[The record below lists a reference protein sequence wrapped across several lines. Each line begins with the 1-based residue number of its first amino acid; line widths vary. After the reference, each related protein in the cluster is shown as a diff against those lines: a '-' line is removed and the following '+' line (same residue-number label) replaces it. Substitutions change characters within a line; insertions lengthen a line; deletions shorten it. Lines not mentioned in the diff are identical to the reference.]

1 MSVIIL
7 KIVKFEK
14 NGASMKFSGKSRQET
29 LAHSGEKIWDIL
41 IIGGGITGAGA
52 AMAAARR
59 GYKTL
64 ILEKDDFA
72 SGTSSRSSKMIHG
85 GLRYLQQMNISLVR
99 ESLSEREILLQIAPH
114 QVYPQE
120 YVYPVYEYSKNN
132 KFEIKIGLIGYDLLA
147 GSRQIGH
154 HRMISPAR
162 LAKLEPEINQSQM
175 TGAFIYFDCLVDD
188 GRLTLAAMQSA
199 AAMGAAIANYAEVR
213 SLQLNDS
220 YVTAEVRDSINGA
233 VYKVKSRL
241 IINATGPWTDHMRH
255 KLQKSDKLL
264 RPTKGIHIVFK
275 KERLPLNRSVVLFS
289 EDGRMIFSVPK
300 GKYTYI
306 GTTDTDYSGDPDD
319 VFASE
324 EDIDYLLAAANRAF
338 NKGKLSR
345 ADIVSSWAGLRPL
358 IGGEEGDPSD
368 ISRDFEIIQDHPRF
382 LTVAGGKLTTFRLMG
397 EKTIDRAEKSLPLE
411 LHRSEEEALH
421 PESLPLFG
429 GNIRDIILFK
439 EINSKLYS
447 DLWNLPPETIQRLI
461 GMYGTQFTLL
471 SQYGKENLK
480 PLVSGADILKAEIHY
495 LIDYEMTLTL
505 EDLMWRR
512 LSLLIFDDT
521 NGLFMVEAIANE
533 MAQKLNWSSEKQKNE
548 LEHYRSLVK
557 KNFGCGIKNG

>member
-1 MSVIIL
+1 
-7 KIVKFEK
+7 
-14 NGASMKFSGKSRQET
+14 MKFSVESRAEILT
-29 LAHSGEKIWDIL
+29 HSSEKVWDIL
-41 IIGGGITGAGA
+41 VVGGGISGAGA

-59 GYKTL
+59 GYKTIL
-64 ILEKDDFA
+64 LEKGDFA

-154 HRMISPAR
+154 HRMLSPAR
-162 LAKLEPEINQSQM
+162 LAKLEPEINQKEM
-175 TGAFIYFDCLVDD
+175 TGAFIYYDCLVDD
-188 GRLTLAAMQSA
+188 GRLTLAALQSA
-199 AAMGAAIANYAEVR
+199 ASMGAAIANYTEIKSCVINDGYVKVEVEDII
-213 SLQLNDS
+213 SGK
-220 YVTAEVRDSINGA
+220 TFP
-233 VYKVKSRL
+233 VKSRML
-241 IINATGPWTDHMRH
+241 INATGPWTDRMRH

-275 KERLPLNRSVVLFS
+275 KERLPLTRSVVLFS

-306 GTTDTDYSGDPDD
+306 GTTDTDYKGDPDQ

-324 EDIDYLLAAANRAF
+324 ADIDYLLAAANLAF
-338 NKGKLSR
+338 DKAKLGR
-345 ADIVSSWAGLRPL
+345 EDIISTWAGLRPL

-411 LHRSEEEALH
+411 LRRSEGDHSH

-429 GNIRDIILFK
+429 GNIKDILSYK
-439 EINSKLYS
+439 EIYGELYS
-447 DLWNLPPETIQRLI
+447 ELWGLSKETIHRLI
-461 GMYGTQFTLL
+461 SLYGTQFPLL
-471 SQYGKENLK
+471 ARYGEANLQ
-480 PLVSGADILKAEIHY
+480 PLSSASDILKAEIHY
-495 LIDYEMTLTL
+495 LVDYEMAVTL

-512 LSLLIFDDT
+512 LSLLIFDDQ
-521 NGLFMVEAIANE
+521 NGLHLVNAIADK
-533 MAQKLNWSSEKQKNE
+533 MAAILNWSEPEKKSQLKAYSE
-548 LEHYRSLVK
+548 LVA
-557 KNFGCGIKNG
+557 KNFGCGSKNGAKS

>member
-1 MSVIIL
+1 
-7 KIVKFEK
+7 
-14 NGASMKFSGKSRQET
+14 MKFSVESRAEILT
-29 LAHSGEKIWDIL
+29 HSSEKVWDIL
-41 IIGGGITGAGA
+41 VVGGGISGAGA

-59 GYKTL
+59 GYKTIL
-64 ILEKDDFA
+64 LEKGDFA

-154 HRMISPAR
+154 HRMLSPAR
-162 LAKLEPEINQSQM
+162 LAKLEPEINQKEM
-175 TGAFIYFDCLVDD
+175 TGAFIYYDCLVDD
-188 GRLTLAAMQSA
+188 GRLTLAALQSA
-199 AAMGAAIANYAEVR
+199 ASMGAAIANYTEIKSCVINDGYVKVEVEDII
-213 SLQLNDS
+213 SGK
-220 YVTAEVRDSINGA
+220 TFPI
-233 VYKVKSRL
+233 KSRML
-241 IINATGPWTDHMRH
+241 INATGPWTDRMRH

-275 KERLPLNRSVVLFS
+275 KERLPLTRSVVLFS

-306 GTTDTDYSGDPDD
+306 GTTDTDYKGDPDQ

-324 EDIDYLLAAANRAF
+324 ADIDYLLAAANLAF
-338 NKGKLSR
+338 DKAKLGR
-345 ADIVSSWAGLRPL
+345 EDIISTWAGLRPL

-411 LHRSEEEALH
+411 LRRSEGDHSH

-429 GNIRDIILFK
+429 GNIKDILSYK
-439 EINSKLYS
+439 EIYGELYS
-447 DLWNLPPETIQRLI
+447 ELWGLSKETIHRLI
-461 GMYGTQFTLL
+461 SLYGTQFPLL
-471 SQYGKENLK
+471 ARYGEANLQ
-480 PLVSGADILKAEIHY
+480 PLSSASDILKAEIHY
-495 LIDYEMTLTL
+495 LVDYEMAVTL

-512 LSLLIFDDT
+512 LSLLIFDDQ
-521 NGLFMVEAIANE
+521 NGLHLVNAIADK
-533 MAQKLNWSSEKQKNE
+533 MAAILNWSEPEKKSQLKAYSE
-548 LEHYRSLVK
+548 LVA
-557 KNFGCGIKNG
+557 KNFGCGSKNGAKS

>member
-1 MSVIIL
+1 
-7 KIVKFEK
+7 
-14 NGASMKFSGKSRQET
+14 MKFSVESRAEILT
-29 LAHSGEKIWDIL
+29 HSSEKVWDIL
-41 IIGGGITGAGA
+41 VVGGGISGAGA

-59 GYKTL
+59 GYKTIL
-64 ILEKDDFA
+64 LEKGDFA

-154 HRMISPAR
+154 HRMLSPAR
-162 LAKLEPEINQSQM
+162 LAKLEPEINQKEM
-175 TGAFIYFDCLVDD
+175 TGAFIYYDCLVDD
-188 GRLTLAAMQSA
+188 GRLTLAALQSA
-199 AAMGAAIANYAEVR
+199 ASMGAAIANYTEIKSCVINDGYVKVEVEDII
-213 SLQLNDS
+213 SGK
-220 YVTAEVRDSINGA
+220 TFPI
-233 VYKVKSRL
+233 KSRML
-241 IINATGPWTDHMRH
+241 INATGPWTDRMRH

-275 KERLPLNRSVVLFS
+275 KERLPLTRSVVLFS

-306 GTTDTDYSGDPDD
+306 GTTDTDYKGDPDQ

-324 EDIDYLLAAANRAF
+324 ADIDYLLAAANLAF
-338 NKGKLSR
+338 DKAKLGR
-345 ADIVSSWAGLRPL
+345 KDIISTWAGLRPL

-411 LHRSEEEALH
+411 LRRSEGDHSH

-429 GNIRDIILFK
+429 GNIKDILSYK
-439 EINSKLYS
+439 EIYGELYGELWGLSK
-447 DLWNLPPETIQRLI
+447 ETIHRLI
-461 GMYGTQFTLL
+461 SLYGTQFPLL
-471 SQYGKENLK
+471 ARYGEANLQ
-480 PLVSGADILKAEIHY
+480 PLSSASDILKAEIHY
-495 LIDYEMTLTL
+495 LVDYEMAVTL

-512 LSLLIFDDT
+512 LSLLIFDDQ
-521 NGLFMVEAIANE
+521 NGLHLVNAIADK
-533 MAQKLNWSSEKQKNE
+533 MAAILNWSEPEKKSQLKAYSE
-548 LEHYRSLVK
+548 LVA
-557 KNFGCGIKNG
+557 KNFGCGSKNGAKS